1 MPFLAD
7 LSGSAVDHYFRRL
20 LEDYLKDKEQ
30 LKCGAAF
37 TLTHA
42 HTHAH
47 THASGRSNLWHI
59 ICIATRAVPHL
70 RYPSAGCQR
79 VPLDKSNAVLVP
91 VISCREQGRWAQ

>member
-42 HTHAH
+42 HTHTH
-47 THASGRSNLWHI
+47 THMHLVEATCGTSFALPHAPCHISGIRQQV
-59 ICIATRAVPHL
+59 AR
-70 RYPSAGCQR
+70 GC
-79 VPLDKSNAVLVP
+79 P
-91 VISCREQGRWAQ
+91 